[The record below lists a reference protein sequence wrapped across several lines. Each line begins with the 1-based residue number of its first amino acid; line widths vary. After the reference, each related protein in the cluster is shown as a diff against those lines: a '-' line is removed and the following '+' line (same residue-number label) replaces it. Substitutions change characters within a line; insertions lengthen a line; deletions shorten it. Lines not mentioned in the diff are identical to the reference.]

1 MCWRKYS
8 GLLPIGEV
16 PPNVLAKVQWTFANW
31 RSSTECVG
39 ESKVDVRQLAKVRWG
54 ISVITQQYYER
65 VRKRFLV
72 YVDFTMT
79 LLKDHCTFANWRN
92 STECIGEN
100 TVNFRQ
106 LAKFQ
111 RPYWRKY
118 SGLSPIGEAPPN
130 VLVKVQWTFANGESP
145 IGESLIGE
153 IPEPQK
159 FDHTMTS

>member
-1 MCWRKYS
+1 
-8 GLLPIGEV
+8 
-16 PPNVLAKVQWTFANW
+16 
-31 RSSTECVG
+31 
-39 ESKVDVRQLAKVRWG
+39 
-54 ISVITQQYYER
+54 
-65 VRKRFLV
+65 
-72 YVDFTMT
+72 MT

-118 SGLSPIGEAPPN
+118 SGLSPIVEAPPN
-130 VLVKVQWTFANGESP
+130 VLVKVQWTFANGENP

-153 IPEPQK
+153 IPEP
-159 FDHTMTS
+159 HPTSSWGE

>member
-1 MCWRKYS
+1 
-8 GLLPIGEV
+8 
-16 PPNVLAKVQWTFANW
+16 
-31 RSSTECVG
+31 
-39 ESKVDVRQLAKVRWG
+39 
-54 ISVITQQYYER
+54 
-65 VRKRFLV
+65 
-72 YVDFTMT
+72 
-79 LLKDHCTFANWRN
+79 ANWRN

-118 SGLSPIGEAPPN
+118 SGLSPIGEVPPN

-153 IPEPQK
+153 IPEPPLN
-159 FDHTMTS
+159 H